1 MSFGLPLHD
10 RILKWQLVS
19 RVDSVSP
26 VRGKKSE
33 TGGPTSVVSLR
44 TVMKEWR
51 TARPERRGSHHAS
64 QSSSCPPSP
73 ASSESKCT
81 LPIGSSFL
89 STYYASRALQTLHAK
104 KIPSI
109 FFPLPKLKILWRR
122 DRRWS
127 CFLPIQ
133 GKGKC
138 RMESWEKIPL
148 IGIQRCVHGRFSA
161 KLAWWGN
168 GVSLSSSGDLCWYWL
183 ETWKGLE
190 WLIRDSRNW
199 NKVSVTPE
207 LGRGGWGHFLDTFWE
222 LRDWTH
228 SRWRNVPFLALS
240 AERRQYCWKDILSIM
255 GCRFPLTRSPQK
267 PSMPGLLSFIYKLLI
282 GF

>member
-51 TARPERRGSHHAS
+51 TARPERRGS
-64 QSSSCPPSP
+64 SSCFPKQLVSLSQ

-81 LPIGSSFL
+81 LRVGSCFL
-89 STYYASRALQTLHAK
+89 STYYASRALQTFHAK
-104 KIPSI
+104 KSPSI
-109 FFPLPKLKILWRR
+109 FFFILKLKILWRR

-133 GKGKC
+133 RKGKC
-138 RMESWEKIPL
+138 RMESWEKMPH
-148 IGIQRCVHGRFSA
+148 IGIPPLCIWKSLREVSVMGD
-161 KLAWWGN
+161 
-168 GVSLSSSGDLCWYWL
+168 GVSLSSSGALCWYWL
-183 ETWKGLE
+183 EPWKDLE
-190 WLIRDSRNW
+190 WLFRDRRNW
-199 NKVSVTPE
+199 NKLWVTPE
-207 LGRGGWGHFLDTFWE
+207 WVPFLDIFWD

-228 SRWRNVPFLALS
+228 SRWRNVSFLTVS
-240 AERRQYCWKDILSIM
+240 RQREDNTGGRDMMSMVECK
-255 GCRFPLTRSPQK
+255 FPLTRSPQK
-267 PSMPGLLSFIYKLLI
+267 LSMSGLLSFIYKL
-282 GF
+282 FRVF